1 MRIQI
6 HPETTDGK
14 PIPGSGTIIAA
25 ETPAAIVELMRLQT
39 PFSGELPVAEYRD
52 EVLLRTEGPERGPL
66 PEDAEAADI
75 EFLTRLAQHGR
86 IEFLPDDLVLEEP
99 EPTEETEVTTCA
111 DSRTK

>member
-25 ETPAAIVELMRLQT
+25 ETPSAIVELMRLQT

-52 EVLLRTEGPERGPL
+52 EVLLHAEGPERRPL
-66 PEDAEAADI
+66 PDNADTADI

-86 IEFLPDDLVLEEP
+86 IEFLPDDMLSEP
-99 EPTEETEVTTCA
+99 AETAGATVCA
-111 DSRTK
+111 GK